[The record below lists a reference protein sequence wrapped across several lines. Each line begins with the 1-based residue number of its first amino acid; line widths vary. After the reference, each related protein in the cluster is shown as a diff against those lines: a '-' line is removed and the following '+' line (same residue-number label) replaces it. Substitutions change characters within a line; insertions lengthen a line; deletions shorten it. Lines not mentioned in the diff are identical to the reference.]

1 MNLDFKNVKPGK
13 QRLAIFAS
21 GAGSN
26 AENCIRYFAHHELI
40 EIAII
45 ITNRKNAG
53 VIDIANAHSIRCEVI
68 DIKHSTYI
76 NNLINLLQETMVDY
90 ILLAGYLALIPP
102 SFIAAYRHK
111 IINIHPA
118 LLPKYG
124 GKGMYGSNVHQAVYA
139 NGETETGITI
149 HEVDE
154 IYDRGKIL
162 FQKIITL
169 QEPITPMSIEQQVR
183 QLEYQ
188 YLPIIVEKLLLN
200 N

>member
-1 MNLDFKNVKPGK
+1 MNLDSNTVQPNK
-13 QRLAIFAS
+13 QRIAIFAS

-26 AENCIRYFAHHELI
+26 AENCIKYFAAHASI

-45 ITNRKNAG
+45 VTNRKNAG
-53 VIDIANAHSIRCEVI
+53 VIAIANTNNIRCTII
-68 DIKHSTYI
+68 DTKSPNYI
-76 NNLINLLQETMVDY
+76 ADLIELLQAEMVNY
-90 ILLAGYLALIPP
+90 ILLAGYLALIP
-102 SFIAAYRHK
+102 SQLIAKYPHK

-124 GKGMYGSNVHQAVYA
+124 GKGMYGSNVHQVVY
-139 NGETETGITI
+139 NNRETESGITI

-154 IYDRGKIL
+154 VYDRGKIL
-162 FQKIITL
+162 FQKAVKL
-169 QEPITPMSIEQQVR
+169 QEPISPESIEQQVR
-183 QLEYQ
+183 QLEYH